1 MPEDFARLN
10 RLARPQR
17 KPLRRTQPPNPQTP
31 KIKKRKKILDRF
43 SVQCYNTVQQ
53 DQIFKRGERIMKFLR
68 ETNNTMMMG
77 MCMGSM
83 CMFLRGLNSGVVS
96 GR

>member
-1 MPEDFARLN
+1 
-10 RLARPQR
+10 
-17 KPLRRTQPPNPQTP
+17 
-31 KIKKRKKILDRF
+31 
-43 SVQCYNTVQQ
+43 
-53 DQIFKRGERIMKFLR
+53 MKFLR

-83 CMFLRGLNSGVVS
+83 CMFLRELNSGVVS